1 MEYRKLGDLDVSA
14 IGLGTLRTFDVT
26 HDDDIAVRRQIVDNC
41 LGSDI
46 NLIDTA
52 AWYGHAEAVVG
63 EITED
68 LRDKFYVAT
77 KVRTEGREAGEAQVA
92 QSFANLKTDYIDLFQ
107 VHNMIDW
114 QTHLPTLQRLKD
126 EGKVGMVGVSAMVR
140 EAYPTIMD
148 LMRQGRVDAVQIP
161 YNVLNRGVAEELLPL
176 AEELGTG
183 VLVME
188 PLQKGRYVLD
198 LKQQPDLTPL
208 RDYGINTWAQALVG
222 VGGLRPAGK
231 LGHPHHHAPGAH
243 PGKRPGRRRRQ
254 PAPVLPR
261 LYPKGSGAVFVAV
274 NWSGS
279 DKIISFLHSLLVNA
293 FAQD

>member
-1 MEYRKLGDLDVSA
+1 MEYRKLGNLDVSA

-26 HDDDIAVRRQIVDNC
+26 DDGEVAVRRQIVDNC
-41 LGSDI
+41 LGSDV

-63 EITED
+63 SC
-68 LRDKFYVAT
+68 LRRNDGLGDRRNQFYVAT
-77 KVRTEGREAGEAQVA
+77 KVRNEGKEAGEAQIA

-114 QTHLPTLQRLKD
+114 QTHLPTLQGLKD
-126 EGKVGMVGVSAMVR
+126 DGKVGMVGVSAMVR

-161 YNVLNRGVAEELLPL
+161 YNVLNRSVADELLPL

-208 RDYGINTWAQALVG
+208 RDYGINTWAQALLAWVISDPRISSAIPTTS
-222 VGGLRPAGK
+222 RPERVQENAQ
-231 LGHPHHHAPGAH
+231 AAE
-243 PGKRPGRRRRQ
+243 
-254 PAPVLPR
+254 AANLPQ
-261 LYPKGSGAVFVAV
+261 
-274 NWSGS
+274 
-279 DKIISFLHSLLVNA
+279 SFRDYIQREAERCL
-293 FAQD
+293 